1 MDVSAL
7 IAERLASAVLPKHA
21 PPRRWAGYG
30 RSDKCDGCDVP
41 IRGSEIEDEF
51 DFADGRRIR
60 LHRDCSI
67 EWIRQTSQD

>member
-60 LHRDCSI
+60 LHRDCTN
-67 EWIRQTSQD
+67 EWTKQRSQK